1 MRIVIESPV
10 SLTSTSPGGLFI
22 LSAPSGGGKT
32 SLSHALLPYLAAHGV
47 HAQISVS
54 YTTRAPRPGEQH
66 GVHYHFVD
74 AAGFQGMAE
83 SGEFLEHAE
92 VFGRRYGTGRDRT
105 RALLDAGHDVILDID
120 WQGARQVRQQHP
132 AVTSIFILPPSAAE
146 LERRLRS
153 RGQDSDEVI
162 AGRMAAA
169 REEMSHHDEYDYLVI
184 NQHFDTAVAELAAIL
199 LAPRLQTARQ
209 IRGHAALIADLLA
222 SPGQIG

>member
-1 MRIVIESPV
+1 M
-10 SLTSTSPGGLFI
+10 SLNPTSPGGLFI

-32 SLSHALLPYLAAHGV
+32 SLSRALLPYLAAHGV
-47 HAQISVS
+47 SAEISVS

-66 GVHYHFVD
+66 GVHYHFTD
-74 AAGFQGMAE
+74 MPGFLAMAQGN
-83 SGEFLEHAE
+83 EFLEHAE
-92 VFGRRYGTGRDRT
+92 VFGRRYGTGRART

-153 RGQDSDEVI
+153 RGTDSDDVI

-184 NQHFDTAVAELAAIL
+184 NQDFDRAVAELGAIL
-199 LAPRLQTARQ
+199 LAPRLQAARQ
-209 IRGHAALIADLLA
+209 RSGHQALIEDLLA